1 MWEKGS
7 LRGQLMRYRLF
18 IGLNI
23 ALGGSNRKFLP
34 SGTWSV
40 VDVKLLISPKKIK
53 QNKKTE
59 REIERE
65 EKKKGK
71 NGK

>member
-1 MWEKGS
+1 
-7 LRGQLMRYRLF
+7 
-18 IGLNI
+18 
-23 ALGGSNRKFLP
+23 
-34 SGTWSV
+34 V

>member
-1 MWEKGS
+1 MSLFYLKRTSAMWEKGS

-34 SGTWSV
+34 SGT
-40 VDVKLLISPKKIK
+40 
-53 QNKKTE
+53 
-59 REIERE
+59 
-65 EKKKGK
+65 
-71 NGK
+71 